1 MSCPPW
7 FNYIGDRMS
16 SVPLSMKQLEDIA
29 VLVSQELLEEWAIND
44 RFDED
49 TMVEAQQEAVEDTI
63 FIINRFM
70 EHFNTYMLA
79 EQDKSNLIL

>member
-1 MSCPPW
+1 MSRP
-7 FNYIGDRMS
+7 FGLTIIGDKMAN
-16 SVPLSMKQLEDIA
+16 VPLSMKQLEDIA

-49 TMVEAQQEAVEDTI
+49 TMVEAQQNAVEDTI
-63 FIINRFM
+63 FIINKYM

-79 EQDKSNLIL
+79 EQDKPNLIV

>member
-1 MSCPPW
+1 MSRP
-7 FNYIGDRMS
+7 FGLTIIGDRMS
-16 SVPLSMKQLEDIA
+16 SVPLSVKQLEDI
-29 VLVSQELLEEWAIND
+29 VVSVSQELLEEWAIND

-49 TMVEAQQEAVEDTI
+49 TMAKAQQDVVEDTV

-79 EQDKSNLIL
+79 EQDKPNLIL